1 MLKTDKIFLL
11 KIRTE
16 ISVKRSGT
24 EIIMTIYHLFTG
36 GTIGS
41 RINTDGQISPDEN
54 SPYRLL
60 EMYKKQFTA
69 DFNIECIPVY
79 EILSENLDAEHLLK
93 LVRALGEL
101 LASQKLSANDGIIIT
116 HGTDTLQ
123 YTAAIL
129 GYIFSSAKIPIVLVS
144 SDFVLDDERAN
155 GIDNYRYA
163 VEFIKSTVKGGCF
176 EGMSGVFVS
185 YCNKGGAPAI
195 HLATR
200 LALPVEYSGDVSSVC
215 NSYLCTFSFRDNSG
229 SEAVYNEKSILRT
242 DADKA
247 FVNINPSY
255 RILPDNRSFNLNPKT
270 LKLTE
275 KTDYILRIRP
285 YPGFKYPE
293 LSEDVKAVLHES
305 YHSGTIC
312 ISDDLRAFAEKAR
325 RLNIPI
331 LLTGLDCR
339 ENEYETVEQY
349 RKLDIIPVHNSAAI
363 ALYCKL
369 WLAVSNGLDITEI
382 CTHSYAGDWV

>member
-1 MLKTDKIFLL
+1 
-11 KIRTE
+11 
-16 ISVKRSGT
+16 
-24 EIIMTIYHLFTG
+24 MTIYHLFTG

-60 EMYKKQFTA
+60 EMYKKQFTV

-93 LVRALGEL
+93 LIRAVGEL
-101 LASQKLSANDGIIIT
+101 LASQKLSENDGIIIT

-129 GYIFSSAKIPIVLVS
+129 GYVFSSAKIPIVLVS
-144 SDFVLDDERAN
+144 SDFILDDERAN
-155 GIDNYRYA
+155 GMDNYRYA
-163 VEFIKSTVKGGCF
+163 VEFIKNTGKGGYF
-176 EGMSGVFVS
+176 EGMGGVFVS
-185 YCNKGGAPAI
+185 YCNKGGSPTV

-215 NSYLCTFSFRDNSG
+215 DSYVCRFSVGYSTSYEDVNDRKTIVPADSAKTFMH
-229 SEAVYNEKSILRT
+229 
-242 DADKA
+242 
-247 FVNINPSY
+247 INPSY
-255 RILPDNRSFNLNPKT
+255 SISPGNRSFNLNPKT
-270 LKLTE
+270 LKLTD

-285 YPGFKYPE
+285 YPGFKYPT

-312 ISDDLRAFAEKAR
+312 ISDDLRTFAEKAR
-325 RLNIPI
+325 SLNIPI
-331 LLTGLDCR
+331 FLTGLDCR
-339 ENEYETVEQY
+339 ESEYETVEQY

-369 WLAVSNGLDITEI
+369 WLAVSNGIDIAEA